1 MRVSNEKKTHKKTGP
16 WGFCLLTYAY
26 ICMINDPVVFL
37 SIYLGE
43 QKGDYLALNIYMSF
57 KMPTLLEK
65 EFQNTYFS
73 IIMFEVVLQSNLKI
87 KRNKICKTTS
97 TVKVQTK
104 PWSVVKS

>member
-1 MRVSNEKKTHKKTGP
+1 M
-16 WGFCLLTYAY
+16 GFCLLTYAY

-43 QKGDYLALNIYMSF
+43 QKGDYLALNIYIWSF

-65 EFQNTYFS
+65 EFQNTYFG

-87 KRNKICKTTS
+87 KRNKICKTTW
-97 TVKVQTK
+97 TVKVQN
-104 PWSVVKS
+104 